1 VYTYVYIY
9 IYIYTHRCGGDGQTG
24 VSRQSAGSSRRG
36 RRTGAVAAQAERKLK
51 KATANLRGTIPR
63 FEEEGASVPRSE
75 GEARLAEE
83 SCEAQE
89 GRRATS
95 TNIARTR

>member
-1 VYTYVYIY
+1 MYIY
-9 IYIYTHRCGGDGQTG
+9 IYVYIHRRGGDGQTG

-63 FEEEGASVPRSE
+63 FEEEGAGKSE
-75 GEARLAEE
+75 RAAGAGGGPAGGRKLRGAR
-83 SCEAQE
+83 
-89 GRRATS
+89 G
-95 TNIARTR
+95 